1 MQQKEEMYQE
11 GMTGG
16 GAGSAQPSASENE
29 KSYGWA
35 KWVAFG
41 IIISALAVGLVLTF
55 IK

>member
-1 MQQKEEMYQE
+1 MKQKEEMYNE
-11 GMTGG
+11 GGG
-16 GAGSAQPSASENE
+16 GAGGARPQSEKK

-41 IIISALAVGLVLTF
+41 LIISALAVGLVLTF

>member
-1 MQQKEEMYQE
+1 MRQKEEMYNE
-11 GMTGG
+11 GGG
-16 GAGSAQPSASENE
+16 GAGGARPQKSEKE

-41 IIISALAVGLVLTF
+41 LIISALAVGLVLTL

>member
-1 MQQKEEMYQE
+1 MRQEEEMYNE
-11 GMTGG
+11 GGG
-16 GAGSAQPSASENE
+16 GAGGARPKSEKE

-41 IIISALAVGLVLTF
+41 IIISVLAVGLVLTF

>member
-16 GAGSAQPSASENE
+16 GAGGARQKSEKE

-41 IIISALAVGLVLTF
+41 IIISVLAVGLVLTF

>member
-1 MQQKEEMYQE
+1 MNQKEEMYNE
-11 GMTGG
+11 GGG
-16 GAGSAQPSASENE
+16 GAGRARPQSEKE

-41 IIISALAVGLVLTF
+41 IIISALAVGLVLTL

>member
-1 MQQKEEMYQE
+1 MRQEEKMHNE
-11 GMTGG
+11 GGG
-16 GAGSAQPSASENE
+16 GAGGARPQSEEE

-41 IIISALAVGLVLTF
+41 LIISALAVGLVLTF

>member
-1 MQQKEEMYQE
+1 MNQKEEMFNE
-11 GMTGG
+11 GGG
-16 GAGSAQPSASENE
+16 GAGGARPQSEKE

-41 IIISALAVGLVLTF
+41 IIISALAVGLVLIL

>member
-1 MQQKEEMYQE
+1 MRQKEEMYNE
-11 GMTGG
+11 GGG
-16 GAGSAQPSASENE
+16 GAGSAQPQSEKE

-41 IIISALAVGLVLTF
+41 LIISALAVGLVLTF

>member
-1 MQQKEEMYQE
+1 MRQKEEMYNE
-11 GMTGG
+11 GGG
-16 GAGSAQPSASENE
+16 GAGGARPQSEKE

-41 IIISALAVGLVLTF
+41 LIISAMAVGLVLTF

>member
-1 MQQKEEMYQE
+1 MRQKEEMYQE
-11 GMTGG
+11 GTTS